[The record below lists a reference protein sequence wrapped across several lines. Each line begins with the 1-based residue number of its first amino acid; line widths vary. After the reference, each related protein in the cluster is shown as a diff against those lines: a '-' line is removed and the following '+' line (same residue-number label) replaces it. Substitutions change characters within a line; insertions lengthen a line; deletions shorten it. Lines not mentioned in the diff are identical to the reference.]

1 MKKYNTPTYS
11 IKLSCFKV
19 LILISILTLTNNYIH
34 ATSVVTNAAT
44 NIKLATATLGATI
57 TPSESVVIERGIVWS
72 YTAGVSMSDTK
83 ISAAGVSGGV
93 FTVSVSGLT
102 RNKTIYFKGY
112 YTDGSGTTLS
122 TTELSFTNAPT
133 FSGTGNWNNASNWS
147 TGVVPGIDGQDSIII
162 GGTCTITSNSTNA
175 DGNWVCT
182 DLTISTGAKLIINTG
197 RGLNVSVLLTNNAA
211 AAGLVIKSDGISAN
225 GTLTFNNDQLHPVS
239 ATVEMYSKA
248 SWDLNQDTGSKYS
261 WQYFG
266 IPVKTL
272 SFGDTTFGNCI
283 VREYKESST
292 DALGVWTALST
303 TMSLTT
309 GTGYEIVQQNPT
321 KYVFAGELNNDN
333 FNQTLNYTPGA
344 RYPGQHIFSNPY
356 TVAID
361 ITKLAFDANT
371 EPSVYLYNTGT
382 YNDWFS
388 SSTGTTTAP
397 GQYVVSTPVTAG
409 SNGVPAQIPSM
420 QGFLVKNLATTSG
433 LLIIPYLGSTMNNKE
448 LQRALGLKEGVAA
461 DKISTRIDLSGT
473 HSADC
478 MWIFTDP
485 TCTQSF
491 DAGWDGYK
499 MLGSALNPQLY
510 AMETAGDFQIDAVG
524 DINGTFLAFSAGADT
539 EYKLTFTHQNTNTRY
554 SALYLVDLSE
564 NKTTDI
570 TASGS
575 EYTFTAQS
583 STTPVKRFKIITAPE
598 VETNNPVVSSF
609 LKIINSPGT
618 LIIQNLSNQ
627 SGNLVIYTMNGV
639 AIEKMAY
646 KANDITTFSTSGL
659 LPGAYVAKASSA
671 GVRVTEKIIIR

>member
-11 IKLSCFKV
+11 IKFPGFKV

-34 ATSVVTNAAT
+34 ATSIITPVVTNV
-44 NIKLATATLGATI
+44 KLTTAILGATI
-57 TPSESVVIERGIVWS
+57 LPANASVTERGIVWKS
-72 YTAGVSMSDTK
+72 SPGVTGTDHRTPE
-83 ISAAGVSGGV
+83 GGLTGGT
-93 FTVSVSGLT
+93 FTVNVTGLAKST
-102 RNKTIYFKGY
+102 TIYYCGY
-112 YTDGSGTTLS
+112 YVEAGITVLS
-122 TTELSFTNAPT
+122 TELSFPNVPIFT
-133 FSGTGNWNNASNWS
+133 GTGDWNAIPRWNVGEVP
-147 TGVVPGIDGQDSIII
+147 GVVSGDSPIIDGI
-162 GGTCTITSNSTNA
+162 CTIAANSTNA
-175 DGNWVCT
+175 DGNWIC
-182 DLTISTGAKLIINTG
+182 DSLKIKKGAKLTINPG
-197 RGLNVSVLLTNNAA
+197 RVLNVSRGLTNDTVI
-211 AAGLVIKSDGISAN
+211 GLVIKSDGISAN

-248 SWDLNQDTGSKYS
+248 GWDLNQDTGSKYS

-272 SFGDTTFGNCI
+272 SFGDPTFGNCL
-283 VREYKESST
+283 VRKYNESST
-292 DALGVWTALST
+292 DALGVWTALSNT
-303 TMSLTT
+303 ESLTT
-309 GTGYEIVQQNPT
+309 GTGYEIVQQSH
-321 KYVFAGELNNDN
+321 KIYVFTGKLNNEN
-333 FNQTLNYTPGA
+333 FSQTLNYTPGA
-344 RYPGQHIFSNPY
+344 KYPGQHIFSNPY
-356 TVAID
+356 TAAID
-361 ITKLAFDANT
+361 IAKLVFDANT

-409 SNGVPAQIPSM
+409 LNGVPAQIPSM
-420 QGFLVKNLATTSG
+420 QGFLVKNLTTATG
-433 LLIIPYLGSTMNNKE
+433 LLSIPYSGSTMKNSD
-448 LQRALGLKEGVAA
+448 LQRVAGLKEKVNT
-461 DKISTRIDLSGT
+461 DKTSTRIDLSGT